1 MDWTHAFKHIIMGV
15 NLHQK
20 LSDQRSKNE
29 TSAHL
34 YVLDGFKTLL
44 NAPSDGARILE
55 NLFESTGDLE
65 SLNFDALETERI
77 YHISD
82 IKKLCVDYR
91 LRFLDSKHFNG
102 TFPAEALDAVK
113 DFEAAQG
120 REIKGFKMIAP
131 AGMFKLAEKDK
142 DPLLFVPMG
151 GGYHYLL
158 AKWGNDLHPL
168 RKALVYPFRDFESLM
183 KTVFGFCLA
192 VALLFPESLIRGP
205 KDTGTILHLRV
216 IFFFWMVFST
226 GAMTALYGFS
236 RMKNFNANLWK
247 SNYLD

>member
-1 MDWTHAFKHIIMGV
+1 MGV
-15 NLHQK
+15 NLHEK
-20 LSDQRSKNE
+20 LSGLRTKNA
-29 TSAHL
+29 TTANQNIL
-34 YVLDGFKTLL
+34 GGFKELL
-44 NAPSDGARILE
+44 NKPSEGVRILTNLFQSDGAHE
-55 NLFESTGDLE
+55 A
-65 SLNFDALETERI
+65 LNFDALKTEHI

-82 IKKLCVDYR
+82 IKELCINYR

-102 TFPAEALDAVK
+102 TFPTEALDAVK

-151 GGYHYLL
+151 GGYHYLI

-168 RKALVYPFRDFESLM
+168 RRALVYPFRDFESLM

-192 VALLFPESLIRGP
+192 VAFLFPESLIRGP
-205 KDTGTILHLRV
+205 KDTGTIVHLRV

-236 RMKNFNANLWK
+236 RIKNFNANLWK

>member
-1 MDWTHAFKHIIMGV
+1 MGI
-15 NLHQK
+15 NLLSK
-20 LSDQRSKNE
+20 LNDIRSKNTNPTNTE
-29 TSAHL
+29 IL
-34 YVLDGFKTLL
+34 EGFKALL
-44 NAPSDGARILE
+44 AKRSEGERILN
-55 NLFESTGDLE
+55 NLFTSEGNSE
-65 SLNFDALETERI
+65 ELNFDELETQRI
-77 YHISD
+77 YHIED

-102 TFPAEALDAVK
+102 TFPTEALDAI
-113 DFEAAQG
+113 DSFEKAQG

-158 AKWGNDLHPL
+158 AQWGNDLHPL
-168 RKALVYPFRDFESLM
+168 RKILVYPFRDFESLM
-183 KTVFGFCLA
+183 KSVFGFCIL
-192 VALLFPESLIRGP
+192 VALLFPESLMRGP
-205 KDTGTILHLRV
+205 KDTGTIMHIRV

-247 SNYLD
+247 SKYLD

>member
-1 MDWTHAFKHIIMGV
+1 M
-15 NLHQK
+15 
-20 LSDQRSKNE
+20 
-29 TSAHL
+29 
-34 YVLDGFKTLL
+34 
-44 NAPSDGARILE
+44 
-55 NLFESTGDLE
+55 
-65 SLNFDALETERI
+65 
-77 YHISD
+77 
-82 IKKLCVDYR
+82 DYR

-102 TFPAEALDAVK
+102 TFPTEALDAI
-113 DFEAAQG
+113 DSFEKAQG

-158 AKWGNDLHPL
+158 AQWGNDLHPL
-168 RKALVYPFRDFESLM
+168 RKILVYPFRDFESLM
-183 KTVFGFCLA
+183 KSVFGFCLL
-192 VALLFPESLIRGP
+192 VALLFPESLMRGP
-205 KDTGTILHLRV
+205 KDTGTIMHIRV

-247 SNYLD
+247 SKYLD